1 MADLQI
7 APARERSVLPAI
19 LIALALLCVAAFAV
33 FYFNPHKV
41 ADLTVSGVQTFAPR
55 TEMGELQTG
64 RGPGGMRVLNGKQT
78 VAEDDLYVVAMVSLA
93 DKLRIPIYLEGATAL
108 VTFADGAQVQTRILP
123 VSDVE
128 RLGKIFPAIAPLA
141 VNPIGDDE
149 EIDPGKTRSGTM
161 VLPIPGR
168 DAAAWQSKKEAVLTI
183 SLRNQGP
190 QTARLP

>member
-1 MADLQI
+1 MSDLQI
-7 APARERSVLPAI
+7 APARERSLLPAV
-19 LIALALLCVAAFAV
+19 LIALAALCIVAFAI

-41 ADLTVSGVQTFAPR
+41 ADIVVAGVQTYAPR

-78 VAEDDLYVVAMVSLA
+78 VAEDDLYVITTVSLT

-108 VTFADGAQVQTRILP
+108 VTFADGEQIQIRILP

-128 RLGKIFPAIAPLA
+128 RLSRIFPAVAPLA
-141 VNPIGDDE
+141 IHPVGDDE
-149 EIDPGKTRSGTM
+149 ELDPGKTRTGTM

-168 DAAAWQSKKEAVLTI
+168 DAAAWQQKREAVLTVA
-183 SLRNQGP
+183 LRNQGP
-190 QTARLP
+190 LTARLP